1 MLQTT
6 IDNGTELL
14 ARHASAVRRARTLER
29 WQWIL
34 TFVCLVPLIAACA
47 IWFSQTRD
55 SWWQWAFLG
64 LGAVL
69 IVIAIRLAMESFE
82 DRRGRTGVG

>member
-1 MLQTT
+1 MAPTVAMIVMMATSAGLRVAL
-6 IDNGTELL
+6 G
-14 ARHASAVRRARTLER
+14 ARHPLA
-29 WQWIL
+29 
-34 TFVCLVPLIAACA
+34 LVPLIAACA

-69 IVIAIRLAMESFE
+69 IGIAIRLAMESFE
-82 DRRGRTGVG
+82 DRRGRTGAG